1 MDAPTVF
8 DVMSRAADTTGRM
21 LLISG
26 KPSVMDPMKFPK
38 LSVFADV
45 AVVEAKLPL
54 DIEAAERLPSAF
66 GEGLLLS
73 SKSLRVRVSDAS
85 SSFFICSIDP

>member
-1 MDAPTVF
+1 MEAPTVF

-45 AVVEAKLPL
+45 AVVEAKLPV
-54 DIEAAERLPSAF
+54 DIEAERLPSAF